1 MLTERRA
8 ELMAL
13 EHRIE
18 GRLRRVQVMFW
29 VVVIISKI
37 ITVSTRG
44 DRRLA
49 HGATRFGNLH
59 P

>member
-29 VVVIISKI
+29 VVVIISNI
-37 ITVSTRG
+37 ITGV
-44 DRRLA
+44 LA
-49 HGATRFGNLH
+49 VTVALHMAHEVWKLH